1 MAGKDTEFFSN
12 SANCYGYAAKCAQPT
27 NHLGGG
33 QARPG
38 GATPQANTAA
48 YLTALQQGVLA
59 DAGTRA
65 RQLGQFSVASLSSGQ
80 IPVPTAGWYLVAML
94 NHATGFHFVRRQAS
108 RLAGEPFW
116 KWKQG
121 NPGLVE
127 RNAFDPDANKYVRV
141 TNANFPKLI
150 RNGMVTEAPG
160 YNGWQTITFFECHP
174 AGFTVS
180 AS

>member
-12 SANCYGYAAKCAQPT
+12 RANCYGYAAKCADPL
-27 NHLGGG
+27 NGEGGG

-38 GATPQANTAA
+38 GATPQSNAAA
-48 YLTALQQGVLA
+48 YLAALQQGVLA

-65 RQLGQFSVASLSSGQ
+65 RQIGQFSVAALSSDQ
-80 IPVPTAGWYLVAML
+80 IPVPAAGWYLVAML
-94 NHATGFHFVRRQAS
+94 THDTGFHFVRRQLS
-108 RLAGEPFW
+108 RFAGDPFW

-121 NPGLVE
+121 NPGMVE
-127 RNAFDPDANKYVRV
+127 RNAFEPDAKRYVRV

-150 RNGMVTEAPG
+150 RGGMVTEAPG
-160 YNGWQTITFFECHP
+160 YTGWQTVTFFEVHP

-180 AS
+180 AG